1 MLPIHITGQR
11 FDIAQWRQQARHHPR
26 SVRYELPVSHHAD
39 ESIGFNLTPA
49 HTFYEREKIQTMKSI
64 STLLER
70 FKKQF
75 SDTTEINSNIIQ
87 TISKY
92 TGIMLDEKEISIS
105 GKTLSIKA
113 KPHIRG
119 EIFIK
124 KEKILAE
131 LQKIVGDKIREIR

>member
-1 MLPIHITGQR
+1 
-11 FDIAQWRQQARHHPR
+11 
-26 SVRYELPVSHHAD
+26 
-39 ESIGFNLTPA
+39 
-49 HTFYEREKIQTMKSI
+49 MKSI